1 MKGNFCGISGKF
13 FFIYTLAK
21 FCQNVVSLLTST
33 AMVLARAHA
42 QSYSRLKHVFAKL
55 IKTQVTG
62 MPKKFYNQNFG
73 GINLTADSTAKSAC
87 LGKSSGR

>member
-1 MKGNFCGISGKF
+1 MKGNFCGIS
-13 FFIYTLAK
+13 YTLAK
-21 FCQNVVSLLTST
+21 LCQNVISLLAST
-33 AMVLARAHA
+33 TMMLERAHA

-55 IKTQVTG
+55 IKTQVTE

-87 LGKSSGR
+87 LGKSGGR